1 MKNVLD
7 PELVVILD
15 DYRTLPEY
23 SEVLLSN
30 ANTKSLFGDWPINI
44 AATRGSAHE
53 MSVLLRNGA
62 DVNAQGEH
70 RYTPLHN
77 SVEQGKLE
85 AVQFLVANGADL
97 NARNSNGQTPLDLA
111 GILDEDLIA
120 AYLRQQGSSQ

>member
-53 MSVLLRNGA
+53 MSVLLRFVA